1 MDRLF
6 HYVVVSLALTCAAAG
21 AHAQGDMSVGRDVAE
36 QFCQRCHDIN
46 PGGAAK
52 LYPPSFAS
60 IAGFRAA
67 DDIRW
72 KIIAP
77 PLHTAM
83 PQLGDFLAPDRVDD
97 LVAYITSL
105 EGS

>member
-1 MDRLF
+1 MVGFVKCYGVAAVLG
-6 HYVVVSLALTCAAAG
+6 LAAA
-21 AHAQGDMSVGRDVAE
+21 AAQAQDPAAGRVLAVE
-36 QFCQRCHDIN
+36 FCQRCHNIE
-46 PGGAAK
+46 PGGPAK
-52 LYPPSFAS
+52 LFPPSFAA

-83 PQLGDFLAPDRVDD
+83 PQLGDFLAPDNVED
-97 LVAYITSL
+97 LVAYIASL

>member
-1 MDRLF
+1 MLSFVRYLAVLF
-6 HYVVVSLALTCAAAG
+6 FAG
-21 AHAQGDMSVGRDVAE
+21 FAVAPAHAEDATAGRQFAE
-36 QFCQRCHDIN
+36 QFCERCHNIE
-46 PGGAAK
+46 PGGPAK
-52 LYPPSFAS
+52 LYPPSFAA
-60 IAGFRAA
+60 IAAFRAA

-83 PQLGDFLAPDRVDD
+83 PQLGDFLAPVNVDD
-97 LVAYITSL
+97 LVAYIVSL